1 MHPRVIILLVSIV
14 LAIAFL
20 TVCSLTIPMG
30 FTADFLFDRNT
41 RIAPYP
47 FTIQNIMW
55 VVFFVGMGELFY
67 RNRQA
72 EDELCQTYKA
82 LLPEDEKTLLRRED
96 LTVIYRR
103 IRDSDQ
109 KRQFFLQRLIGRM
122 VLQFQNSKSIDHTN
136 SLFNSS
142 LELYQHEIELRYNM
156 LRYVVWLIPTLGF
169 IGTVVG
175 IALALNDAGAAK
187 DFQDPQLL
195 KLLTKSLGVA
205 FYTTLLA
212 LLMSAMLMYAMHII
226 QGKEETALNRIGQY
240 CLDNFIN
247 RLYEK

>member
-1 MHPRVIILLVSIV
+1 MQTRVIILLLSIFMSV
-14 LAIAFL
+14 VFI
-20 TVCSLTIPMG
+20 TVCSLTVPSG
-30 FTADFLFDRNT
+30 FSADFLFDRNT

-55 VVFFVGMGELFY
+55 VVFFIGIGELFY
-67 RNRQA
+67 RNKRA

-82 LLPEDEKTLLRRED
+82 LLPEDEKTLLRQED
-96 LTVIYRR
+96 LPVIYRR
-103 IRDSDQ
+103 IRDSDSR
-109 KRQFFLQRLIGRM
+109 KQFFLQRLIGRC
-122 VLQFQNSKSIDHTN
+122 VLQFQNSKSIDHAN

-187 DFQDPQLL
+187 DFQDPTLL

-205 FYTTLLA
+205 FYTTMLA
-212 LLMSAMLMYAMHII
+212 LLMSAILMYALHVI

-240 CLDNFIN
+240 CLDNFLN